1 MEVGGWSDVGCV
13 DEDKAV
19 FVELELGNNC
29 GIGKAAINEESVAG
43 GTNRV
48 TIKAIS
54 KVLPGRGESCWP

>member
-43 GTNRV
+43 GTNSDNKSNLKGPSWKR
-48 TIKAIS
+48 
-54 KVLPGRGESCWP
+54 